1 MYEAWAVCIEEEDYK
16 LFANS
21 VRIPCGSSVV
31 QWCEERKFAYCYICK
46 DRQDAENSAY
56 RLNAAY
62 RRNGIA
68 LYTD

>member
-31 QWCEERKFAYCYICK
+31 QWCEGQRFAYCYICK
-46 DRQDAENSAY
+46 DRQDAESSAD

-62 RRNGIA
+62 RQKGIA

>member
-1 MYEAWAVCIEEEDYK
+1 MQEAWAVCVEEENYK
-16 LFANS
+16 YFAS
-21 VRIPCGSSVV
+21 STRIPCGSSVV
-31 QWCEERKFAYCYICK
+31 QWCEERNVAYCYICE

-62 RRNGIA
+62 QRNGIA